1 MTRPLRPPSIS
12 IPPPSSGSAPSSHPP
27 SSSRTPSPSQS
38 SSSAH
43 PPGADARLQRALSRS
58 DAIAVAVGS
67 VVGVGIFRTTGQV
80 YRAAGGGWQAML
92 VWLGLGALSLVGAYV
107 YADLATRVPEAG
119 GPYAYVR
126 VAFGRFAG
134 FVDGWFAVIV
144 GNPARQA
151 TGIALIGELLA
162 RMLGIEAPR
171 VLAVATVVV
180 LAGLN
185 WIGVKAGARSQKV
198 FTSVK
203 LAALVGVVILAFWP
217 RTVQAADATTAAL
230 PALPFLFALTGA
242 WYAYLGWE
250 DVALLAEE
258 LRSPKKDL
266 LVVFVGSVTIVVAV
280 YLLVNAAILYAAD
293 GGPLAGAELPALEI
307 AHRVLGPRADQAM
320 SAFMLISAVG
330 AAAEGL
336 MVRPRFAFALARD
349 GFAPQLLTRV
359 NHGGTPTGALAL
371 HASLVA
377 ALLLSGS
384 FQWILSLFVF
394 AQAVQSFFESASYFI
409 IRRRVPAAQLTP
421 WHPVLPAL
429 FVMANGTLAV
439 WVAWQEPRSIFYAL
453 LALAIAMIAYRVRA
467 FLK

>member
-1 MTRPLRPPSIS
+1 M
-12 IPPPSSGSAPSSHPP
+12 
-27 SSSRTPSPSQS
+27 
-38 SSSAH
+38 
-43 PPGADARLQRALSRS
+43 
-58 DAIAVAVGS
+58 
-67 VVGVGIFRTTGQV
+67 
-80 YRAAGGGWQAML
+80 WL
-92 VWLGLGALSLVGAYV
+92 VLGALSLVGAYV

-162 RMLGIEAPR
+162 RMSGIAAPR
-171 VLAVATVVV
+171 ALAVGTVVI
-180 LAGLN
+180 LAALN
-185 WIGVKAGARSQKV
+185 WVGVKAGARSQKI
-198 FTSVK
+198 FTGVK
-203 LAALVGVVILAFWP
+203 LAALGGVVVLAFLP
-217 RTVQAADATTAAL
+217 QAAPSPPPDATAAL

-266 LVVFVGSVTIVVAV
+266 LPVFVGSVSIVVAV
-280 YLLVNAAILYAAD
+280 YLLVNGAILYAAD
-293 GGPLAGAELPALEI
+293 GGPLAGAELPALDI
-307 AHRVLGPRADQAM
+307 AHRVLGRRADQAM
-320 SAFMLISAVG
+320 SGFMLVSMVG
-330 AAAEGL
+330 AAAEGI

-349 GFAPQLLTRV
+349 GFAPKILTRV
-359 NHGGTPTGALAL
+359 NAGGTPTGALAL
-371 HASLVA
+371 HSALVA

-384 FQWILSLFVF
+384 FPWILSLFVF

-409 IRRRVPAAQLTP
+409 IRRRIPAAQLTP
-421 WHPVLPAL
+421 LHPVLPAL
-429 FVMANGTLAV
+429 FVAANATLAV
-439 WVAWQEPRSIFYAL
+439 WVAWQEPRSILYAL
-453 LALAIAMIAYRVRA
+453 LALAVAMLAYRLRT

>member
-1 MTRPLRPPSIS
+1 
-12 IPPPSSGSAPSSHPP
+12 
-27 SSSRTPSPSQS
+27 
-38 SSSAH
+38 
-43 PPGADARLQRALSRS
+43 LQRALSRS

-80 YRAAGGGWQAML
+80 YRAAGGAWQAML
-92 VWLGLGALSLVGAYV
+92 VWLVLGALSLVGSYV

-151 TGIALIGELLA
+151 TGIALIGELLS
-162 RMLGIEAPR
+162 RMLGIAAPR
-171 VLAVATVVV
+171 ALAVGTVAVLAA
-180 LAGLN
+180 LN

-203 LAALVGVVILAFWP
+203 LAALVGVVVLAFWP
-217 RTVQAADATTAAL
+217 HTTTPAATATATAL

-258 LRSPKKDL
+258 LRSPKRDL

-293 GGPLAGAELPALEI
+293 GGPLAGSEIPALEI
-307 AHRVLGPRADQAM
+307 AHRVLGQRADQAM
-320 SAFMLISAVG
+320 SAFMLVSAVG
-330 AAAEGL
+330 AAAEGI

-349 GFAPQLLTRV
+349 GFAPQVLTRV
-359 NHGGTPTGALAL
+359 NQGGTPTGALAL
-371 HASLVA
+371 HACLVA
-377 ALLLSGS
+377 GLLLSGS

-409 IRRRVPAAQLTP
+409 IRRRIPAAQLTP
-421 WHPVLPAL
+421 LHPVLPAL
-429 FVMANGTLAV
+429 FVAANATLAG
-439 WVAWQEPRSIFYAL
+439 WVAWQEPESILAAL
-453 LALAIAMIAYRVRA
+453 LALAMAMIAYRLRA

>member
-1 MTRPLRPPSIS
+1 MT
-12 IPPPSSGSAPSSHPP
+12 
-27 SSSRTPSPSQS
+27 
-38 SSSAH
+38 
-43 PPGADARLQRALSRS
+43 PGDARLQRALSRW

-92 VWLGLGALSLVGAYV
+92 VWLVLGALSLVGAYV

-134 FVDGWFAVIV
+134 FVDGWFAVVV

-162 RMLGIEAPR
+162 RMLGVTTPR
-171 VLAVATVVV
+171 VMAVGTVIV

-185 WIGVKAGARSQKV
+185 WIGVKAGARSQKI

-203 LAALVGVVILAFWP
+203 LAALVGVVVLAFWP
-217 RTVQAADATTAAL
+217 QGSPPTDAVAPAAL

-307 AHRVLGPRADQAM
+307 AHRVLGRRADQMM
-320 SAFMLISAVG
+320 SGFMLVSMVG
-330 AAAEGL
+330 AAAEGI

-349 GFAPQLLTRV
+349 GFAPQVLTRV
-359 NHGGTPTGALAL
+359 NEGGTPTGALAL
-371 HASLVA
+371 HATLVA

-409 IRRRVPAAQLTP
+409 IRRGIPAAQLTP
-421 WHPVLPAL
+421 LHPVLPAL
-429 FVMANGTLAV
+429 FVAANATLAA
-439 WVAWQEPRSIFYAL
+439 WVAWQEPRSILYAL
-453 LALAIAMIAYRVRA
+453 LALAIAVIAYRLRTLFRVSA
-467 FLK
+467 

>member
-1 MTRPLRPPSIS
+1 M
-12 IPPPSSGSAPSSHPP
+12 
-27 SSSRTPSPSQS
+27 
-38 SSSAH
+38 
-43 PPGADARLQRALSRS
+43 RLHRELSRW

-67 VVGVGIFRTTGQV
+67 VIGVGIFRTTGQV
-80 YRAAGGGWQAML
+80 YRAAGGGWQAMS
-92 VWLGLGALSLVGAYV
+92 VWLVLGALSLVGAYV

-134 FVDGWFAVIV
+134 FVDGWFAVVV

-162 RMLGIEAPR
+162 RMLGIAAPR
-171 VLAVATVVV
+171 ALAVGTVAVLAA
-180 LAGLN
+180 LN

-203 LAALVGVVILAFWP
+203 LAALAGVVVLALLP
-217 RTVQAADATTAAL
+217 QASPASPDETAAML

-266 LVVFVGSVTIVVAV
+266 LPVFVGSVSIVVAV
-280 YLLVNAAILYAAD
+280 YLLVNGAILYASD
-293 GGPLAGAELPALEI
+293 GGPLAGAELPALDI
-307 AHRVLGPRADQAM
+307 AHRVLGRRADQAM
-320 SAFMLISAVG
+320 SGFMLISMVG
-330 AAAEGL
+330 AAAEGI

-349 GFAPQLLTRV
+349 GFAPQVLTRV
-359 NHGGTPTGALAL
+359 NEGGTPTGALAL

-394 AQAVQSFFESASYFI
+394 AQAVQSFFESASYFW
-409 IRRRVPAAQLTP
+409 IRRRIAGPQLTP
-421 WHPVLPAL
+421 FHPVLPAL
-429 FVMANGTLAV
+429 FVTANLTLAV
-439 WVAWQEPRSIFYAL
+439 WVAWQEPRSILYAL
-453 LALAIAMIAYRVRA
+453 LALAIAIIAYRLRA
-467 FLK
+467 LFPRPQ

>member
-1 MTRPLRPPSIS
+1 MTP
-12 IPPPSSGSAPSSHPP
+12 ASSHPP
-27 SSSRTPSPSQS
+27 
-38 SSSAH
+38 A
-43 PPGADARLQRALSRS
+43 GDAKLHRALSRW

-67 VVGVGIFRTTGQV
+67 VIGVGIFRTTGQV
-80 YRAAGGGWQAML
+80 YRAAGGGWQAMS
-92 VWLGLGALSLVGAYV
+92 VWLVLGALSLVGSYV

-162 RMLGIEAPR
+162 RMLGIAAPR
-171 VLAVATVVV
+171 ALAVGTVAVLAA
-180 LAGLN
+180 LN
-185 WIGVKAGARSQKV
+185 WIGVKAGAQSQKV
-198 FTSVK
+198 FTTVK
-203 LAALVGVVILAFWP
+203 LAALVGVVFLAFWP
-217 RTVQAADATTAAL
+217 HVRTPAETGAADAL
-230 PALPFLFALTGA
+230 PPLPFLFALTGA

-258 LRSPKKDL
+258 LRSPKRDL

-293 GGPLAGAELPALEI
+293 GGPLAGAEIPALEI
-307 AHRVLGPRADQAM
+307 AHRVLGERADQAM
-320 SAFMLISAVG
+320 SGFMLVSAVG
-330 AAAEGL
+330 AAAEGI

-349 GFAPQLLTRV
+349 GFAPQVLTRV
-359 NHGGTPTGALAL
+359 NQGGTPTGALAL

-421 WHPVLPAL
+421 LHPVLPAF
-429 FVMANGTLAV
+429 FVAANATLAA
-439 WVAWQEPRSIFYAL
+439 WVAWQEPESVLYAL
-453 LALAIAMIAYRVRA
+453 LALAIAMIAYRLRA
-467 FLK
+467 FLPAARQ

>member
-1 MTRPLRPPSIS
+1 
-12 IPPPSSGSAPSSHPP
+12 
-27 SSSRTPSPSQS
+27 
-38 SSSAH
+38 
-43 PPGADARLQRALSRS
+43 LQRALSRS
-58 DAIAVAVGS
+58 DAVAVAVGS
-67 VVGVGIFRTTGQV
+67 VIGVGIFRTTGQV

-92 VWLGLGALSLVGAYV
+92 VWLVLGGLSLVGAYV

-162 RMLGIEAPR
+162 RILGIDAPR
-171 VLAVATVVV
+171 LLAVATVAI
-180 LAGLN
+180 LAALN

-203 LAALVGVVILAFWP
+203 LAALVGLVGLAFWP
-217 RTVQAADATTAAL
+217 HTPSPAEIATTTAL

-258 LRSPKKDL
+258 LRSPKRDL

-307 AHRVLGPRADQAM
+307 AHRVLGRRADQAM
-320 SAFMLISAVG
+320 SGFMLVSMVG
-330 AAAEGL
+330 AAAEGI

-349 GFAPQLLTRV
+349 GFAPQVLTRV
-359 NHGGTPTGALAL
+359 NRGGTPTGALAL
-371 HASLVA
+371 HALLVA

-409 IRRRVPAAQLTP
+409 IRRRIPAAQLTP
-421 WHPVLPAL
+421 LHPVLPAL
-429 FVMANGTLAV
+429 FVAANGTLAV
-439 WVAWQEPRSIFYAL
+439 WVAWQEPRSIFYAV
-453 LALAIAMIAYRVRA
+453 LALAIAMIAYRLRG

>member
-1 MTRPLRPPSIS
+1 MTL
-12 IPPPSSGSAPSSHPP
+12 SAAPP
-27 SSSRTPSPSQS
+27 SSSPPPS
-38 SSSAH
+38 
-43 PPGADARLQRALSRS
+43 DETRLHRALSRS

-80 YRAAGGGWQAML
+80 YRAAGGALSAML
-92 VWLGLGALSLVGAYV
+92 VWLVLGALSLVGAYV

-126 VAFGRFAG
+126 VGFGRFAG

-151 TGIALIGELLA
+151 TGFALIGELLA
-162 RMLGIEAPR
+162 RMLGVAAPR
-171 VLAVATVVV
+171 ALSVAAVVALAA
-180 LAGLN
+180 LN

-198 FTSVK
+198 FTGVK
-203 LAALVGVVILAFWP
+203 LAALIGLIALALWP
-217 RTVQAADATTAAL
+217 HPATGSTAEASHAL
-230 PALPFLFALTGA
+230 PPLPFLFALTGA

-258 LRSPKKDL
+258 LRSPKRDL
-266 LVVFVGSVTIVVAV
+266 LVVFVGSVSIVVAF

-307 AHRVLGPRADQAM
+307 AHRVLGQRADQAM
-320 SAFMLISAVG
+320 SGFMLVSMVG

-359 NHGGTPTGALAL
+359 NRGGTPTGALAL
-371 HASLVA
+371 HAFLVI

-384 FQWILSLFVF
+384 FQHILSLFVF
-394 AQAVQSFFESASYFI
+394 AQAVQSFFESAAYFT
-409 IRRRVPAAQLTP
+409 IRRRIPAPQLTP
-421 WHPVLPAL
+421 LHPVLPAL
-429 FVMANGTLAV
+429 FVSANATLAV
-439 WVAWQEPRSIFYAL
+439 WVAWQEPESVLYAL
-453 LALAIAMIAYRVRA
+453 LALAIAMGAYRGRA
-467 FLK
+467 LFTRGRLTAPAAPQ

>member
-1 MTRPLRPPSIS
+1 MT
-12 IPPPSSGSAPSSHPP
+12 PSSGPP
-27 SSSRTPSPSQS
+27 KALTD
-38 SSSAH
+38 
-43 PPGADARLQRALSRS
+43 GTRLHRALSRS

-80 YRAAGGGWQAML
+80 YRGAGGGVEAMS
-92 VWLGLGALSLVGAYV
+92 VWLLLGALSLIGAYV

-134 FVDGWFAVIV
+134 FVDGWFAVVV

-162 RMLGIEAPR
+162 RMLGIAAPR
-171 VLAVATVVV
+171 ALAVATVAV
-180 LAGLN
+180 LAALN

-203 LAALVGVVILAFWP
+203 LAALVGVVVLALFP
-217 RTVQAADATTAAL
+217 QTSPSPAETTAAL

-258 LRSPKKDL
+258 LRSPKRDL
-266 LVVFVGSVTIVVAV
+266 LPVFVGSVSIVVAA
-280 YLLVNAAILYAAD
+280 YLLVNGAILYAAD

-307 AHRVLGPRADQAM
+307 AHGVLGRRADQAM

-330 AAAEGL
+330 AAAEGI

-359 NHGGTPTGALAL
+359 NEGGTPTGALAL
-371 HASLVA
+371 HSALVA
-377 ALLLSGS
+377 ALVLSGS

-394 AQAVQSFFESASYFI
+394 AQAVQSFFESASYFA
-409 IRRRVPAAQLTP
+409 IRRRIPAAQLTP
-421 WHPVLPAL
+421 LHPVLPAL
-429 FVMANGTLAV
+429 FVAANATLAA
-439 WVAWQEPRSIFYAL
+439 WVAWQEPESIVYAL
-453 LALAIAMIAYRVRA
+453 LALAVASVGYRLRFFRMKA
-467 FLK
+467 RSFD

>member
-1 MTRPLRPPSIS
+1 MTHYDRTPPLTPPS
-12 IPPPSSGSAPSSHPP
+12 GS
-27 SSSRTPSPSQS
+27 
-38 SSSAH
+38 
-43 PPGADARLQRALSRS
+43 DARLKRALSRS

-80 YRAAGGGWQAML
+80 YRAAGGAWQTML
-92 VWLGLGALSLVGAYV
+92 VWLVLGALSLVGAYV

-162 RMLGIEAPR
+162 RMLGVAAPR
-171 VLAVATVVV
+171 ALAVTTVVV
-180 LAGLN
+180 LAALN

-198 FTSVK
+198 FTTVK
-203 LAALVGVVILAFWP
+203 LTALMGLVILAFWSGS
-217 RTVQAADATTAAL
+217 REATDAATTTAL

-258 LRSPKKDL
+258 LRSPKRDL

-280 YLLVNAAILYAAD
+280 YLLVNAAILYASD
-293 GGPLAGAELPALEI
+293 GGPLAGTELPALEI
-307 AHRVLGPRADQAM
+307 AHRVLGRRADQAI
-320 SAFMLISAVG
+320 SAFMLVSMVG
-330 AAAEGL
+330 AAAEGI

-349 GFAPQLLTRV
+349 GFAPQVLTRV
-359 NHGGTPTGALAL
+359 NEGGTPTGALAL

-394 AQAVQSFFESASYFI
+394 AQAVQSFFESASYFK
-409 IRRRVPAAQLTP
+409 IRRRIPGVQLTP
-421 WHPVLPAL
+421 LHPVLPAL
-429 FVMANGTLAV
+429 FVTANATLAV
-439 WVAWQEPRSIFYAL
+439 WVAWQEPQSVFYAL
-453 LALAIAMIAYRVRA
+453 LALAIAMIAYRLRDLPLAVSRRDRRHP
-467 FLK
+467 

>member
-1 MTRPLRPPSIS
+1 MTSV
-12 IPPPSSGSAPSSHPP
+12 GE
-27 SSSRTPSPSQS
+27 T
-38 SSSAH
+38 
-43 PPGADARLQRALSRS
+43 RLHRALSRS

-80 YRAAGGGWQAML
+80 YRAAGGTLQAML
-92 VWLGLGALSLVGAYV
+92 VWLILGALSLVGAYV

-126 VAFGRFAG
+126 VGFGRFAG

-151 TGIALIGELLA
+151 TGFALIGELLA
-162 RMLGIEAPR
+162 RMLGIAAPR
-171 VLAVATVVV
+171 ALSVATVVA
-180 LAGLN
+180 LAALN

-198 FTSVK
+198 FTGVK
-203 LAALVGVVILAFWP
+203 LAALIGVVVLAFWP
-217 RTVQAADATTAAL
+217 HSAPEVAAETKAL
-230 PALPFLFALTGA
+230 PALPLLFALTGA

-258 LRSPKKDL
+258 LHTPKRDL
-266 LVVFVGSVTIVVAV
+266 LVVFVGSVSIVVAL

-307 AHRVLGPRADQAM
+307 AHRVLGQRADQAM
-320 SAFMLISAVG
+320 SGFMLVSMVG
-330 AAAEGL
+330 AAAEGI

-359 NHGGTPTGALAL
+359 NRGGTPTGALAL
-371 HASLVA
+371 HSCLVI

-384 FQWILSLFVF
+384 FQHILSLFVF
-394 AQAVQSFFESASYFI
+394 AQAVQSFFESASYFT
-409 IRRRVPAAQLTP
+409 IRRRIPAPQLTP
-421 WHPVLPAL
+421 LHPVLPAL
-429 FVMANGTLAV
+429 FVSANATLAV
-439 WVAWQEPRSIFYAL
+439 WVAWQEPESVLYAL
-453 LALAIAMIAYRVRA
+453 LALAIAMCAYRGRA
-467 FLK
+467 VFTRRHRPAPAGPQ

>member
-1 MTRPLRPPSIS
+1 
-12 IPPPSSGSAPSSHPP
+12 
-27 SSSRTPSPSQS
+27 
-38 SSSAH
+38 
-43 PPGADARLQRALSRS
+43 
-58 DAIAVAVGS
+58 
-67 VVGVGIFRTTGQV
+67 
-80 YRAAGGGWQAML
+80 ML
-92 VWLGLGALSLVGAYV
+92 VWLALGALSLAGAYV
-107 YADLATRVPEAG
+107 YADLSTRVPEAG

-126 VAFGRFAG
+126 VAFGRVAG

-162 RMLGIEAPR
+162 RMLGIAAPR
-171 VLAVATVVV
+171 VLAVGTVVV

-203 LAALVGVVILAFWP
+203 LAALLGVVILALSP
-217 RTVQAADATTAAL
+217 RGSPPDVAEATTAL

-258 LRSPKKDL
+258 LRSPKKDV
-266 LVVFVGSVTIVVAV
+266 LVVFVGSVSIVVAV

-293 GGPLAGAELPALEI
+293 GGPLAEAELPALEI
-307 AHRVLGPRADQAM
+307 AQRVLGQRADQAM
-320 SAFMLISAVG
+320 SGFMLVSMVG
-330 AAAEGL
+330 AAAEGI

-349 GFAPQLLTRV
+349 GFAPQVLTRV
-359 NHGGTPTGALAL
+359 NGGGTPTGALAL
-371 HASLVA
+371 HAALVA

-409 IRRRVPAAQLTP
+409 IRRRIPAPQLTP
-421 WHPVLPAL
+421 LHPVLPAL
-429 FVMANGTLAV
+429 FVSANATLAV
-439 WVAWQEPRSIFYAL
+439 WVAWQEPRSILYAV
-453 LALAIAMIAYRVRA
+453 LAIAIAMGAYRARA
-467 FLK
+467 WLK

>member
-1 MTRPLRPPSIS
+1 MT
-12 IPPPSSGSAPSSHPP
+12 PSSG
-27 SSSRTPSPSQS
+27 T
-38 SSSAH
+38 
-43 PPGADARLQRALSRS
+43 RLHRALSRS

-80 YRAAGGGWQAML
+80 YRAAGGAMQAMS
-92 VWLGLGALSLVGAYV
+92 VWVVLGALSLVGAYV

-162 RMLGIEAPR
+162 RMLGIASPR
-171 VLAVATVVV
+171 VLAVATVAV
-180 LAGLN
+180 LAALN

-198 FTSVK
+198 FTSIK
-203 LAALVGVVILAFWP
+203 LAALAGVAVLALVP
-217 RTVQAADATTAAL
+217 PASPPVAGATATAL
-230 PALPFLFALTGA
+230 VPLPFLFALTGA

-266 LVVFVGSVTIVVAV
+266 LLVFVGSVSIVVAV
-280 YLLVNAAILYAAD
+280 YLLVNGAILYAAD
-293 GGPLAGAELPALEI
+293 GGPLAGAELPALDI
-307 AHRVLGPRADQAM
+307 AERVLGRRADQAM
-320 SAFMLISAVG
+320 SAFMLVSAVG
-330 AAAEGL
+330 AAAEGI

-349 GFAPQLLTRV
+349 GFAPQVLTHV
-359 NHGGTPTGALAL
+359 NKGGTPTGALAL
-371 HASLVA
+371 HSALVA
-377 ALLLSGS
+377 ALVWSGS

-409 IRRRVPAAQLTP
+409 IRRRIPAAQLTP
-421 WHPVLPAL
+421 LHPVLPAL
-429 FVMANGTLAV
+429 FVIANATLAA
-439 WVAWQEPRSIFYAL
+439 WVAWQEPKSIFYAV
-453 LALAIAMIAYRVRA
+453 LAMAALMLAYRFSRVLRERTIR
-467 FLK
+467 

>member
-1 MTRPLRPPSIS
+1 M
-12 IPPPSSGSAPSSHPP
+12 
-27 SSSRTPSPSQS
+27 
-38 SSSAH
+38 
-43 PPGADARLQRALSRS
+43 
-58 DAIAVAVGS
+58 AVAVGS

-80 YRAAGGGWQAML
+80 YRAAGGGWQAMS
-92 VWLGLGALSLVGAYV
+92 VWLVLGALSLVGSYV

-162 RMLGIEAPR
+162 RMLGITAPR
-171 VLAVATVVV
+171 ALAVGTVAVLAA
-180 LAGLN
+180 LN

-198 FTSVK
+198 FTGVK
-203 LAALVGVVILAFWP
+203 LAALVGVVVLAFWP
-217 RTVQAADATTAAL
+217 HARESTDATSAL
-230 PALPFLFALTGA
+230 PPLPFLFALTGA

-258 LRSPKKDL
+258 LRSPKRDL

-307 AHRVLGPRADQAM
+307 AHRVLGQRADQAM
-320 SAFMLISAVG
+320 SGFMLVSAVG
-330 AAAEGL
+330 AAAEGI

-349 GFAPQLLTRV
+349 GFAPQVLTHV

-421 WHPVLPAL
+421 LHPVLPAF
-429 FVMANGTLAV
+429 FVAANATLAA
-439 WVAWQEPRSIFYAL
+439 WVAWQEPESVLYAL
-453 LALAIAMIAYRVRA
+453 LALAIAMIAYRLRA
-467 FLK
+467 FLPTSRQ

>member
-1 MTRPLRPPSIS
+1 VQL
-12 IPPPSSGSAPSSHPP
+12 H
-27 SSSRTPSPSQS
+27 
-38 SSSAH
+38 
-43 PPGADARLQRALSRS
+43 RALSRW

-67 VVGVGIFRTTGQV
+67 VIGVGIFRTTGQV
-80 YRAAGGGWQAML
+80 VRAAGGGTSAML
-92 VWLGLGALSLVGAYV
+92 VWLVLGALSLVGAYV

-162 RMLGIEAPR
+162 RMLGIAAPR
-171 VLAVATVVV
+171 ALAVGTVVV

-203 LAALVGVVILAFWP
+203 LAALVGVVILALLP
-217 RTVQAADATTAAL
+217 HGSPPDAAEATTAL

-258 LRSPKKDL
+258 LRSPKRDL

-280 YLLVNAAILYAAD
+280 YLLVNGAILYAAA
-293 GGPLAGAELPALEI
+293 GGPLAEAELPALEI
-307 AHRVLGPRADQAM
+307 AHRVLGRRADQAM
-320 SAFMLISAVG
+320 SAFMLVSMVG
-330 AAAEGL
+330 AAAEGI

-349 GFAPQLLTRV
+349 GFAPRLLTHV
-359 NHGGTPTGALAL
+359 NRGGTPTGALSL

-409 IRRRVPAAQLTP
+409 IRRRIPAAQLTP
-421 WHPVLPAL
+421 LHPVLPAL
-429 FVMANGTLAV
+429 FVAANATLAV
-439 WVAWQEPRSIFYAL
+439 WVAWQEPESVLYAV
-453 LALAIAMIAYRVRA
+453 LALAIAMSAYRVRA
-467 FLK
+467 FLARSEL